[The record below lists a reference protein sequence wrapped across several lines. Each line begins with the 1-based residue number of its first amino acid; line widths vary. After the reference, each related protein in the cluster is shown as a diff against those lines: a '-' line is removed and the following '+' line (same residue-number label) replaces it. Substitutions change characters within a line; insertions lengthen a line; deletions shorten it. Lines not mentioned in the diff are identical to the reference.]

1 VNPVAAVSSGE
12 FKHELFEQFA
22 RVGKALSSGPRLEL
36 LEYLAQGERS
46 VEALAVVSG
55 FTVANTSRHLQQLR
69 QSGLVVPRKQG
80 QQVFYRLAG
89 QDVVTLLNTLREVA
103 ERRVAEVDRLVA
115 SYLTVKDTLEPV
127 PAEELLDRA
136 RRGLVTVL
144 DVRPAEEYAAGH
156 LPGAVNVPLAELERC
171 LGDCDPAREVV
182 AYCRG
187 PWCVLAY
194 EAVARLREKG
204 LKARRLEGGLPEW
217 RQAGLPVEEGG

>member
-1 VNPVAAVSSGE
+1 MSSGD

-22 RVGKALSSGPRLEL
+22 RLGKTLSSGPRLEL

-46 VEALAVVSG
+46 VEALAGVSG

-69 QSGLVVPRKQG
+69 QAGLVTPRKQG

-89 QDVVTLLNTLREVA
+89 EDVVTLLNTLREVA

-115 SYLTVKDTLEPV
+115 TYLTVKDNLEPV

-144 DVRPAEEYAAGH
+144 DVRPPEEYAAGH
-156 LPGAVNVPLAELERC
+156 VPGAVNVPLAELERC
-171 LGDCDPAREVV
+171 LGDCDPAKEVV

-204 LKARRLEGGLPEW
+204 VKARRLEGGLPEW
-217 RQAGLPVEEGG
+217 RQAGLPVETGR